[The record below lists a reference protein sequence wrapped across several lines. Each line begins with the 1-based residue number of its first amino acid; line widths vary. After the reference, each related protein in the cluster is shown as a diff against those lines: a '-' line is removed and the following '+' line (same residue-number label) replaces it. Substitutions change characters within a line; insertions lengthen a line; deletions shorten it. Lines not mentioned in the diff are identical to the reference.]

1 MTKPFEL
8 GCTWKFTIRISK
20 DDQSDKN
27 KVIINHNNPPFECWM
42 GACER
47 LMDVVAKQSGAGY
60 EKALELLVQ
69 GAMKY
74 RQVDDEQIV

>member
-1 MTKPFEL
+1 MTKTFSE
-8 GCTWKFTIRISK
+8 FTIKISK
-20 DDQSDKN
+20 DDQSDKI
-27 KVIINHNNPPFECWM
+27 KVIINHDNPPFECWM

-74 RQVDDEQIV
+74 SKIDDE